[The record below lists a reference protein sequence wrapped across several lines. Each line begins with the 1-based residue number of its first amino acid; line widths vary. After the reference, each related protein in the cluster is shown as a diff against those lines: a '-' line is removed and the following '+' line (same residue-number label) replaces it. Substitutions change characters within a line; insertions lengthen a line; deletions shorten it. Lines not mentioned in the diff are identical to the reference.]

1 MTQLYIKKS
10 LSYSA
15 IPMETLERSLSL
27 WEVTLMSIGIILG
40 AGIYVVI
47 GEAAGLSGNAVWL
60 SFIIAAIV
68 ATFTGLSYAELSSRF
83 PKAGAEYVYVEN
95 SFGRH
100 AAWVVGW
107 LIIAGSVIGSA
118 TVSLGFSRYF
128 SALFNTPVLLTGIV
142 MLLIVGS
149 ILLAGVKE
157 TATLTILFM
166 AIEALGLAIIIFV
179 GIPFFGS
186 INYLEFAQGTKG
198 VIEAGVLIF
207 FGYLGFEGITRL
219 AEETKNPEKTIP
231 RAILLSLGITT
242 VIYILVGL
250 AAVSVVPWQDLAQAQ
265 APLALVAERVF
276 GENSFLIL
284 SVIAL
289 FSTFNTALVMLLSG
303 SRLVFGMADQ
313 QALPRMFL
321 QVLKRFR
328 TPWTAILGVMVV
340 SILFLFLGDL
350 KTVANLTNFTIFA
363 VFIVINGSVVFY
375 RLKKPFDSGFRI
387 PGAIKNVPIIPLLG
401 IMTSLFM
408 IINLSIDVLAIG
420 SVLLILGILFSY
432 LLEKHRRAGSFS

>member
-166 AIEALGLAIIIFV
+166 AIEALGLAIIIFI

-340 SILFLFLGDL
+340 SILFLFL
-350 KTVANLTNFTIFA
+350 
-363 VFIVINGSVVFY
+363 
-375 RLKKPFDSGFRI
+375 
-387 PGAIKNVPIIPLLG
+387 
-401 IMTSLFM
+401 
-408 IINLSIDVLAIG
+408 
-420 SVLLILGILFSY
+420 
-432 LLEKHRRAGSFS
+432 